1 MGVEQGTPVLSSSID
16 YDLLSDVDLPD
27 LRLPRALKVWT
38 DFRGKYNQKIEN
50 IGVLQPEEIAFLAG
64 ELSTSIG
71 QAIGIELE
79 NSQIKGISKE
89 RVAQLTNVVSGKGNR
104 IIFMRHG
111 EQSPPEWIFS
121 ISHPGLRKIR
131 MMQDPFNREDLM
143 TNKAL
148 VEGFITAF
156 FILHIQEKADKRI
169 HILSSGNM
177 RAREIGQ
184 IISTVI
190 LGSSFSIEEGLSCIT
205 YGDERDSSPVVLE
218 ALLADLPSGI
228 MPWDPDLVDKWCK
241 KARSG
246 AKQSEVIIK
255 IVEALI
261 KKGIDSDG
269 NDIFLA
275 LTHSQQLAEVLRF
288 AGRLANPYVRF
299 PELTMI
305 AMAGQESLHIFPRGV
320 LVDQNAF
327 SRRQLSFFN

>member
-1 MGVEQGTPVLSSSID
+1 MEIEQGTPVAD
-16 YDLLSDVDLPD
+16 FRVEPLLNTDLPD
-27 LRLPRALKVWT
+27 PRLPRA
-38 DFRGKYNQKIEN
+38 FRAWNEFKRIHQPLVAG
-50 IGVLQPEEIAFLAG
+50 IGNLQPQELAFMASD
-64 ELSTSIG
+64 LSSLVR
-71 QAIGIELE
+71 QAISIEVE
-79 NSQIKGISKE
+79 EYASYGSASEEKI
-89 RVAQLTNVVSGKGNR
+89 AQLNEVISGAGNR

-148 VEGFITAF
+148 VEAFITAF
-156 FILHIQEKADKRI
+156 FFLHIQEKADKRI

-190 LGSSFSIEEGLSCIT
+190 YGSNFLTEEGLSCIT
-205 YGDERDSSPVVLE
+205 YGDERDNPPVVLE
-218 ALLADLPSGI
+218 DLLADLPSGI
-228 MPWDPDLVDKWCK
+228 MPWDPELVDKWCK
-241 KARSG
+241 VTRSG
-246 AKQSEVIIK
+246 VRQSEAIIK
-255 IVEALI
+255 TVEALI
-261 KKGIDSDG
+261 KNGTDRDG

-305 AMAGQESLHIFPRGV
+305 ALSGQESLQIFPRGV